1 MKRIFSWALILIM
14 AAMLLSAQPARAAD
28 SAAAMEAY
36 KTVLQN
42 EAAFYDI
49 DDKKDYKL
57 NELRDQSGEPLTV
70 SSFTV
75 VDMDGNGTP
84 EAVLD
89 AGSYNGVVVLHYEDG
104 EVYGFSTSY
113 TYYLSNDGTYNGS
126 LPAWCFSYCKV
137 TSITKESYKVETLAR
152 VEADPF
158 KEDDE
163 PFYYIG
169 ESKVTEDEHAAF
181 VESLSESRQENEA
194 VWHDF
199 TEEHIVSVFK

>member
-1 MKRIFSWALILIM
+1 MKRTMNWASVFIM
-14 AAMLLSAQPARAAD
+14 AATLLSAQPAWAAD

-36 KTVLQN
+36 KVVLQN
-42 EAAFYDI
+42 EATFYDI

-57 NELRDQSGEPLTV
+57 SELRDKSSDTLTISG
-70 SSFTV
+70 FTV
-75 VDMDGNGTP
+75 VDMDGNGAP
-84 EAVLD
+84 EVVLD

-113 TYYLSNDGTYNGS
+113 TYYLSNDGIYNGS
-126 LPAWCFSYCKV
+126 LAAWAFSHCKV

-181 VESLSESRQENEA
+181 VESLQESRQENEA

-199 TEEHIVSVFK
+199 NDENIASVLN